1 MNADPPGPIRT
12 YGGDPRPHLVDRVVS
27 RLGARAVVAGRPG
40 LGYLLIEVV
49 PCVVWMQITGALSQ
63 DFFYFITFLTL
74 LGADNRVLE
83 GLLLVTTA
91 GGVAQGALVL
101 SRPPTDPK
109 WICVRDTL
117 IGRILWLGTVL
128 WPLALW
134 WLWPADV
141 ASPWRPWAL
150 YGGVLGIVFAAT
162 ATHNAGGSA
171 FVIWTQALV
180 PRELRGRFYAWRNL
194 AGFLATAVTLLAVN
208 LVVPRAQ
215 AGDPAQLPWLGGL
228 LLTVTVLCIASS
240 WWLAQVPAPTAAVP
254 RAHAPLWP
262 LVRANHPYLRLV
274 AYAML
279 NSAAVAASAA
289 FQPKLWQDA
298 GADVDLMA
306 HWQALAQY
314 PAMFAG
320 AVAAGWLLPRLHG
333 RVLLLGGHALLITS
347 EIGLLALAGH
357 PSTLPWLMPIVLVGA
372 GLARATVAVAAIS
385 RLQEIAP
392 PGDVRFPAIYT
403 ALFSLVAMV
412 MATVVIGDLG
422 WLETA
427 WGKARVP
434 WILVASGVVL
444 RVLALLPLAWPD
456 RSHRDG
462 SWQDGRTSGLE
473 SGPAR

>member
-1 MNADPPGPIRT
+1 MSVDEPGP
-12 YGGDPRPHLVDRVVS
+12 RPLVDRVVS
-27 RLGARAVVAGRPG
+27 RLGARAVVDGRPG

-134 WLWPADV
+134 WLWPAEV
-141 ASPWRPWAL
+141 APGWRPWAL
-150 YGGVLGIVFAAT
+150 YGGVLAIVFAAT

-171 FVIWTQALV
+171 FVSWTQALV
-180 PRELRGRFYAWRNL
+180 PRGLRGRFYAWRNL

-208 LVVPRAQ
+208 LVFPRAH

-228 LLTVTVLCIASS
+228 LLTVTVMCIASS
-240 WWLAQVPAPTAAVP
+240 WWLAQVPGPTTVVP

-262 LVRANHPYLRLV
+262 LLRTNLPYLRLA

-298 GADVDLMA
+298 GADVALMA

-320 AVAAGWLLPRLHG
+320 AVMAGWLLPRLHG

-347 EIGLLALAGH
+347 EIGLLTLAGH
-357 PSTLPWLMPIVLVGA
+357 PSTLPWLMPIILVGA

-412 MATVVIGDLG
+412 MAMVVIGDLG
-422 WLETA
+422 WLETD
-427 WGKARVP
+427 WGRARVP

-456 RSHRDG
+456 RSLGDAAK
-462 SWQDGRTSGLE
+462 
-473 SGPAR
+473 P